1 MRVQNTFIFL
11 DIDGVLNSSPYMD
24 RVRHEK
30 GFCEI
35 NEDNVRILS
44 ELYHRYNAKIVLSST
59 WRELSERHPMYIYL
73 EECLRKYNMH
83 IYAKTPYVHEDRPLE
98 IVTWLRI
105 HAHKGDKIIVLDDD
119 FSKADYLRYSL
130 DKCVIHTLFYC
141 DTEKEGGL
149 QHFYFE
155 KLELEEY

>member
-59 WRELSERHPMYIYL
+59 WRELS
-73 EECLRKYNMH
+73 
-83 IYAKTPYVHEDRPLE
+83 
-98 IVTWLRI
+98 
-105 HAHKGDKIIVLDDD
+105 
-119 FSKADYLRYSL
+119 
-130 DKCVIHTLFYC
+130 
-141 DTEKEGGL
+141 
-149 QHFYFE
+149 
-155 KLELEEY
+155 